1 MTDIR
6 WGSLVATVDGEI
18 DRDKLKTTV
27 AVGLALVGGLITA
40 GAAVLE
46 LVIGAEVPHNALLI
60 TVGSLVL
67 PLTGGTI
74 AAGLKK

>member
-1 MTDIR
+1 VTDIR

-46 LVIGAEVPHNALLI
+46 LVAGAEVPHNALLI
-60 TVGSLVL
+60 TVGSQVL

-74 AAGLKK
+74 ASGLKK